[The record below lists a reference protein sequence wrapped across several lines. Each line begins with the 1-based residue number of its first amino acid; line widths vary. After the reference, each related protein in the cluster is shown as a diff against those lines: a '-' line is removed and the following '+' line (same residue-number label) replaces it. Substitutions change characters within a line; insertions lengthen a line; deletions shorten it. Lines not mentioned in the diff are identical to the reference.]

1 MNFTDYRNIAK
12 TVLLTA
18 QNVDQR
24 HADAWPSDNAERSEK
39 IDVWATIF
47 SGHVWPAEAKAAVL
61 DHYSQPRAFSI
72 TPGDVVAYCQS
83 QPVWSSAEH
92 VQDWLSRVGV
102 QNPYSGIIE
111 AYSGISEP
119 ILRIPAH
126 VGREGEKAYLIE
138 ELSRWVANNRDA
150 LVAAILERRYV
161 PWFQGGAA

>member
-1 MNFTDYRNIAK
+1 MINYTEVARS
-12 TVLLTA
+12 VLKMAAACDTRMVPTNQQLQDDRRTT
-18 QNVDQR
+18 
-24 HADAWPSDNAERSEK
+24 
-39 IDVWATIF
+39 WATLF
-47 SGHVWPAEAKAAVL
+47 TGQVWPTEAEAAVL

-92 VQDWLSRVGV
+92 VHDWLSRVGV

-138 ELSRWVANNRDA
+138 ELSRWVANNRDE